1 MIKAIAKNYSGHSFK
16 PGVLFSGFAFQN
28 VKAGSSLSPAQ
39 GSGVKR
45 TLSLSKTIESIET
58 FLTCA
63 PNVSWMHAPE
73 GYTLSYFAILSPE
86 PSDLMAAQ

>member
-28 VKAGSSLSPAQ
+28 VKAGSSLSPSQ

-58 FLTCA
+58 SLTCA
-63 PNVSWMHAPE
+63 PNGSWMHVPE

-86 PSDLMAAQ
+86 PWNLMAAQ

>member
-45 TLSLSKTIESIET
+45 TLSLSKAIESIET

-63 PNVSWMHAPE
+63 PNGSWMHAPE